1 MARIDTLGNFLT
13 DVATSIRTKKGT
25 TNKITPKDF
34 DTEIES
40 IQSGGGTP
48 NLQEK
53 SITIEE
59 NTTTEIV
66 ADSDYEGLSKVS
78 VLTNIE
84 SFELN
89 DTSYLFY
96 NNARINN
103 YDDFEQLMKN
113 INHLYYMFNNASN
126 FDKPVDLIGKLSDN
140 LTATDEYSGL
150 FQKASKIPSIK
161 ISSNSTKPTT
171 LNSMFSGCTAL
182 KSIDLTGL
190 NTSNVTDI
198 SYIFDSCKSLENVPT
213 GFTSLNTNKVST
225 TNARHIFNGCESIKE
240 IDLSSM
246 SFPLVTSLYYWF
258 SKCKK
263 AKVIKLPTFG
273 SKKITTLEGL
283 FSGCDNLQQID
294 FNNLDTSKVVNANR
308 LFGTST
314 VNTNTDIEGTLE
326 VDLSNF
332 DFSSLKNQTSSI
344 LENNKSVRKINLSFL
359 SNITYTGN
367 TFGSMFKNASS
378 LVEIDLTPL
387 TINSS
392 GITSYT
398 LLFEN
403 CVRLKKIISSN
414 KLQSGTSLTNIK
426 HMFYNCQSLEAV
438 DLSGLNTTNVKD
450 DSWNSYYNELFYNCQ
465 SLKSL
470 DISTFI
476 INPAINTLSKMFYGC
491 VSLSSLKLPDFS
503 KITRTSLNFSYTFYQ
518 VGKNN
523 KSCTITNL
531 DTLPWANTSDVSY
544 MFAESS
550 ITTGP
555 FENITEVLMS
565 DKNMNHMFFGCDKL
579 TTFNGLAIGP
589 NASYTRNGDYSY
601 LFANCSK
608 LETVDVSNMYNRYE
622 GRLFNGMFQNCT
634 SLKNVKL
641 HNVNKE
647 FFGGQSN
654 YIGAPDYLFDNCK
667 SLEVLDLRYFIGSTG
682 DRQIQTG
689 YGKATFRNCR
699 KLRKLDLRGGLFG
712 YIAKGS
718 SDVSTWPSLEDGVFE
733 NVGADNNTP
742 TIVYTDNST
751 KQQNLIDLGNLYN
764 LGWSTENVLVIE
776 DPEQEVDMS

>member
-1 MARIDTLGNFLT
+1 MARIDNLTNFLT

-25 TNKITPKDF
+25 TDKISPKDF

-40 IQSGGGTP
+40 IKTGT
-48 NLQEK
+48 
-53 SITIEE
+53 
-59 NTTTEIV
+59 
-66 ADSDYEGLSKVS
+66 
-78 VLTNIE
+78 
-84 SFELN
+84 SFEMN

-96 NNARINN
+96 NNARISN
-103 YDDFEQLMKN
+103 YDDLEQSMKN
-113 INHLYYMFNNASN
+113 INHLYYMFNNASS
-126 FDKPVDLIGKLSDN
+126 FDKPVDLTEKLSDN
-140 LTATDEYSGL
+140 LTTTDEYASL
-150 FQKASKIPSIK
+150 FKNASKIPSIK

-171 LNSMFSGCTAL
+171 LNSMFSNCTVL

-198 SYIFDSCKSLENVPT
+198 SYIFDGCKSLENVPI
-213 GFTSLNTNKVST
+213 GFTSLNMNKVST
-225 TNARHIFNGCESIKE
+225 TNARYIFRSCESIQE

-246 SFPLVTSLYYWF
+246 NFPLVTSLSYWF
-258 SKCKK
+258 SNCKK

-283 FSGCDNLQQID
+283 FGVCDNLQQID

-359 SNITYTGN
+359 SNITYTGG
-367 TFGSMFKNASS
+367 TLASMFKNASS

-387 TINSS
+387 TFNAS
-392 GITSYT
+392 GITSYS

-426 HMFYNCQSLEAV
+426 HMFYNCQSLEVV

-450 DSWNSYYNELFYNCQ
+450 DSWNSCYNELFYNCQ

-491 VSLSSLKLPDFS
+491 VALSSLILPDFS
-503 KITRTSLNFSYTFYQ
+503 TITRTSLNCSYMFYQ

-531 DTLPWANTSDVSY
+531 DKIPWNNTLDISY

-555 FENITEVLMS
+555 FENTTEILIS
-565 DKNMNHMFFGCDKL
+565 DKNINHMFFGCDKL
-579 TTFNGLAIGP
+579 TAFNGLAIGP
-589 NASYTRNGDYSY
+589 NATYTRNGDYSY

-608 LETVDVSNMYNRYE
+608 LETIDVSNIYNRYE
-622 GRLFNGMFQNCT
+622 GRLFSGMFQNCT

-641 HNVNKE
+641 HNVDKE
-647 FFGGQSN
+647 FFGGQGN
-654 YIGAPDYLFDNCK
+654 YVGPPDYLFDNCT

-682 DRQIQTG
+682 DIEIQTG
-689 YGKATFRNCR
+689 YGKAVFRNCR

-712 YIAKGS
+712 SVAKGES
-718 SDVSTWPSLEDGVFE
+718 GVQEWATLEDAVFE
-733 NVGADNNTP
+733 NVGIDNSSP
-742 TIVYTDNST
+742 TIVYTNNSK

-764 LGWSTENVLVIE
+764 LGWSTENVIVVE
-776 DPEQEVDMS
+776 NPEEKVDMS